1 MSVKTKSILITGC
14 SSGIGLDTA
23 KFLSKNGWDVY
34 ATCRKIK
41 DVKKLNNLGIKC
53 FKLDYASEKSIDQ
66 ALQEI
71 LKQTNDSLSA
81 IFNNGAFAL
90 PGALEDIP
98 SNGMKEIF
106 EANFFGWHYLIRKV
120 IPVMRTQGFG
130 RIIQCSSILG
140 FITLAYRGPYNST
153 KWALEAYS
161 DTLRL
166 ELERTGI
173 KIISI
178 TGASSVIAALSIS
191 GMPTDKFYFE
201 GFLPKKKGRLTRLK
215 YLNSIDGTIIIF
227 ESPKRVLKTLQYI
240 LDVLGN
246 RTISIVKEI
255 SKIHETIYIGTIKKV
270 LSELES
276 MTIKGEFVI
285 LISKEGFILDE

>member
-1 MSVKTKSILITGC
+1 MSVNNKSILITGC
-14 SSGIGLDTA
+14 SSGIGLATA
-23 KFLSKNGWDVY
+23 KFLSRNGWDVY

-41 DVKKLNNLGIKC
+41 DVKKLNNLGIRC
-53 FKLDYASEKSIDQ
+53 FQLDYTSEKSIDQ

-71 LKQTNDSLSA
+71 LKQTSGSLSA

-106 EANFFGWHYLIRKV
+106 EANFFGWHYLIKKV
-120 IPVMRTQGFG
+120 LPVMRAQGFG

-166 ELERTGI
+166 ELEGTGI

-178 TGASSVIAALSIS
+178 RPGPINTLIR
-191 GMPTDKFYFE
+191 K
-201 GFLPKKKGRLTRLK
+201 
-215 YLNSIDGTIIIF
+215 NSIINFNKWVDWKNSKLKKLYEEKLIPSLVNDNENNQFNNFFELQGEDVAKVVLVSLETKNPKFIYNVTIPTKFMGFMIRF
-227 ESPKRVLKTLQYI
+227 L
-240 LDVLGN
+240 
-246 RTISIVKEI
+246 
-255 SKIHETIYIGTIKKV
+255 SKKLLHKLL
-270 LSELES
+270 LSY
-276 MTIKGEFVI
+276 
-285 LISKEGFILDE
+285 SKPN

>member
-1 MSVKTKSILITGC
+1 MSVNNKSILITGC
-14 SSGIGLDTA
+14 SSGIGLATA
-23 KFLSKNGWDVY
+23 KFLSRNGWDVY

-41 DVKKLNNLGIKC
+41 DVKKLNNLGIRC
-53 FKLDYASEKSIDQ
+53 FQLDYTSEKSIDQ

-71 LKQTNDSLSA
+71 LKQTSGSLSA

-106 EANFFGWHYLIRKV
+106 EANFFGWHYLIKKV
-120 IPVMRTQGFG
+120 LPVMRAQGFG

-166 ELERTGI
+166 ELEGTGI

-178 TGASSVIAALSIS
+178 RPGPINTLIR
-191 GMPTDKFYFE
+191 K
-201 GFLPKKKGRLTRLK
+201 
-215 YLNSIDGTIIIF
+215 NSIINFNKWVDWKNSKLKKLYEEKLIPSLVNDNENNQFNDFFELQGEDVAKVVLVSLETKNPKFIYNVTIPTKFMGFMIRF
-227 ESPKRVLKTLQYI
+227 LSKRLLHKLLLSY
-240 LDVLGN
+240 
-246 RTISIVKEI
+246 
-255 SKIHETIYIGTIKKV
+255 SKPN
-270 LSELES
+270 
-276 MTIKGEFVI
+276 
-285 LISKEGFILDE
+285 

>member
-1 MSVKTKSILITGC
+1 MSVNNKSILITGC
-14 SSGIGLDTA
+14 SSGIGLATA
-23 KFLSKNGWDVY
+23 KFLSRNGWDVY

-41 DVKKLNNLGIKC
+41 DVKKLNNLGIRC
-53 FKLDYASEKSIDQ
+53 FQLDYTSEKSIDQ

-71 LKQTNDSLSA
+71 LKQTSGSLSA

-106 EANFFGWHYLIRKV
+106 EANFFGWHYLIKKV
-120 IPVMRTQGFG
+120 LPVMRAQGFG

-166 ELERTGI
+166 ELEGTGI

-178 TGASSVIAALSIS
+178 RPGPINTLIR
-191 GMPTDKFYFE
+191 K
-201 GFLPKKKGRLTRLK
+201 
-215 YLNSIDGTIIIF
+215 NSIINFNKWVDWKNSKLKKLYEEKLIPSLVNDNENNQFNNFFELQGEDVAKIVLVSLETKNPKFIYNVTIPTKFMGFMIRF
-227 ESPKRVLKTLQYI
+227 L
-240 LDVLGN
+240 
-246 RTISIVKEI
+246 
-255 SKIHETIYIGTIKKV
+255 SKKLLHKLL
-270 LSELES
+270 LSY
-276 MTIKGEFVI
+276 
-285 LISKEGFILDE
+285 SKPN

>member
-1 MSVKTKSILITGC
+1 MSVNNKSILITGC
-14 SSGIGLDTA
+14 SSGIGLATA
-23 KFLSKNGWDVY
+23 KFLSRNGWDVY

-41 DVKKLNNLGIKC
+41 DVKKLNNLGIRC
-53 FKLDYASEKSIDQ
+53 FQLDYTSEKSIDQ

-71 LKQTNDSLSA
+71 LKQTSGSLSA

-106 EANFFGWHYLIRKV
+106 EANFFGWHYLIKKV
-120 IPVMRTQGFG
+120 LPVMRAQGFG

-166 ELERTGI
+166 ELEGTGI

-178 TGASSVIAALSIS
+178 RPGPINTLIR
-191 GMPTDKFYFE
+191 K
-201 GFLPKKKGRLTRLK
+201 
-215 YLNSIDGTIIIF
+215 NSIINFNKWVDWKNSKLKKLYEEKLIPSLVNDNENNQFNNFFELQGEDVAKVVLVSLETKNPKFIYNVTIPTKFMGFMIRF
-227 ESPKRVLKTLQYI
+227 LSKRLLHKLLLSY
-240 LDVLGN
+240 
-246 RTISIVKEI
+246 
-255 SKIHETIYIGTIKKV
+255 SKPN
-270 LSELES
+270 
-276 MTIKGEFVI
+276 
-285 LISKEGFILDE
+285 

>member
-1 MSVKTKSILITGC
+1 MSVKNKSILITGC

-53 FKLDYASEKSIDQ
+53 FKLDYACEKSIDQ

-71 LKQTNDSLSA
+71 LKQTSGSLSA

-106 EANFFGWHYLIRKV
+106 EANFFGWHYLIKKV
-120 IPVMRTQGFG
+120 LPVMRAQGFG

-166 ELERTGI
+166 ELEGTGI

-178 TGASSVIAALSIS
+178 RPGPINTLIR
-191 GMPTDKFYFE
+191 K
-201 GFLPKKKGRLTRLK
+201 
-215 YLNSIDGTIIIF
+215 NSIINFNKWVDWKNSKLKKLYEEKLIPSLVNDNENNQFNNFFELQGEDVAKVVLVSLETKNPKLIYNVTIPTKFMGFMIRF
-227 ESPKRVLKTLQYI
+227 LSKRLLHKLLLSY
-240 LDVLGN
+240 
-246 RTISIVKEI
+246 
-255 SKIHETIYIGTIKKV
+255 SKPN
-270 LSELES
+270 
-276 MTIKGEFVI
+276 
-285 LISKEGFILDE
+285 

>member
-1 MSVKTKSILITGC
+1 MSVNNKSILITGC
-14 SSGIGLDTA
+14 SSGIGLATA
-23 KFLSKNGWDVY
+23 KFLSRNGWDVY

-41 DVKKLNNLGIKC
+41 DVKKLNSLGIKC
-53 FKLDYASEKSIDQ
+53 FKLDYASEESIDQ

-71 LKQTNDSLSA
+71 LKQTSGSLSA

-106 EANFFGWHYLIRKV
+106 EANFFGWHYLIKKV
-120 IPVMRTQGFG
+120 LPVMRAQGFG

-166 ELERTGI
+166 ELEGTGI

-178 TGASSVIAALSIS
+178 RPGPINTLIR
-191 GMPTDKFYFE
+191 K
-201 GFLPKKKGRLTRLK
+201 
-215 YLNSIDGTIIIF
+215 NSIINFNKWVDWKNSKLKKLYEEKLIPSLVNDNENNQFNNFFELQGEDVAKIVLVSLETKNPKLIYNVTIPTKFMGFMIRF
-227 ESPKRVLKTLQYI
+227 LSKRLLHKLLLSY
-240 LDVLGN
+240 
-246 RTISIVKEI
+246 
-255 SKIHETIYIGTIKKV
+255 SKPN
-270 LSELES
+270 
-276 MTIKGEFVI
+276 
-285 LISKEGFILDE
+285 

>member
-166 ELERTGI
+166 ELEGTGI

-178 TGASSVIAALSIS
+178 RPGPINTFIR
-191 GMPTDKFYFE
+191 K
-201 GFLPKKKGRLTRLK
+201 
-215 YLNSIDGTIIIF
+215 NSIINFNKWVDWKNSQLKKLYEEKLIPSLVNDNENNQFNNLF
-227 ESPKRVLKTLQYI
+227 ELQGEDVAKVVLKSLETKNPKLIYNVTI
-240 LDVLGN
+240 PTKFMGFMIRFLSKRLLHKLLLGY
-246 RTISIVKEI
+246 
-255 SKIHETIYIGTIKKV
+255 SKPN
-270 LSELES
+270 
-276 MTIKGEFVI
+276 
-285 LISKEGFILDE
+285 

>member
-1 MSVKTKSILITGC
+1 MSVNNKSILITGC
-14 SSGIGLDTA
+14 SSGIGLATA
-23 KFLSKNGWDVY
+23 KFLSRNGWDVY

-41 DVKKLNNLGIKC
+41 DVKKLNNLGIRC
-53 FKLDYASEKSIDQ
+53 FQLDYTSEKSIDQ

-71 LKQTNDSLSA
+71 LKQTSGSLSA

-106 EANFFGWHYLIRKV
+106 EANFFGWHYLIKKV
-120 IPVMRTQGFG
+120 LPVMRAQGFG

-166 ELERTGI
+166 ELEGTGI

-178 TGASSVIAALSIS
+178 RPGPINTLIR
-191 GMPTDKFYFE
+191 K
-201 GFLPKKKGRLTRLK
+201 
-215 YLNSIDGTIIIF
+215 NSIINFNKWVDWKNSKLKKLYEEKLIPSLVNDNENNQFNNFFELQGEDVAKVVLVSLETKNPKLIYNVTIPTKFMGFMIRF
-227 ESPKRVLKTLQYI
+227 LSKRLLHKLLLSY
-240 LDVLGN
+240 
-246 RTISIVKEI
+246 
-255 SKIHETIYIGTIKKV
+255 SKPN
-270 LSELES
+270 
-276 MTIKGEFVI
+276 
-285 LISKEGFILDE
+285 

>member
-166 ELERTGI
+166 ELEGTGI

-178 TGASSVIAALSIS
+178 RPGPINTLIR
-191 GMPTDKFYFE
+191 K
-201 GFLPKKKGRLTRLK
+201 
-215 YLNSIDGTIIIF
+215 NSIINFNKWVDWKNSQLKKLYEEKLIPSLVNDNENNQFNNLF
-227 ESPKRVLKTLQYI
+227 ELQGEDVAKVVLKSLETKNPKLIYNVTI
-240 LDVLGN
+240 PTKFMGFMIRFLSKRLLHKLLLGY
-246 RTISIVKEI
+246 
-255 SKIHETIYIGTIKKV
+255 SKPN
-270 LSELES
+270 
-276 MTIKGEFVI
+276 
-285 LISKEGFILDE
+285 

>member
-1 MSVKTKSILITGC
+1 MSVNNKSILITGC
-14 SSGIGLDTA
+14 SSGIGLATA
-23 KFLSKNGWDVY
+23 KFLSRNGWDVY

-41 DVKKLNNLGIKC
+41 DVKKLNNLGIRC
-53 FKLDYASEKSIDQ
+53 FQLDYTSEKSIDQ

-71 LKQTNDSLSA
+71 LKQTSGSLSA

-106 EANFFGWHYLIRKV
+106 EANFFGWHYLIKKV
-120 IPVMRTQGFG
+120 LPVMRAQGFG

-166 ELERTGI
+166 ELEGTGI

-178 TGASSVIAALSIS
+178 RPGPINTLIR
-191 GMPTDKFYFE
+191 K
-201 GFLPKKKGRLTRLK
+201 
-215 YLNSIDGTIIIF
+215 NSIINFNKWVDWKNSKLKKLYEEKLIPSLVNDNENNQFNNFFELQGEDVAKIVLVSLETKNPKLIYNVTIPTKFMGFMIRF
-227 ESPKRVLKTLQYI
+227 LSKRLLHKLLLSY
-240 LDVLGN
+240 
-246 RTISIVKEI
+246 
-255 SKIHETIYIGTIKKV
+255 SKPN
-270 LSELES
+270 
-276 MTIKGEFVI
+276 
-285 LISKEGFILDE
+285 

>member
-166 ELERTGI
+166 ELEGTGI

-178 TGASSVIAALSIS
+178 RPGPINTLIR
-191 GMPTDKFYFE
+191 K
-201 GFLPKKKGRLTRLK
+201 
-215 YLNSIDGTIIIF
+215 NSIINFNKWVDWKNSQLKKLYEEKLIPSLVNDNENNQFNNLF
-227 ESPKRVLKTLQYI
+227 ELQGE
-240 LDVLGN
+240 DVA
-246 RTISIVKEI
+246 
-255 SKIHETIYIGTIKKV
+255 KV
-270 LSELES
+270 VLES
-276 MTIKGEFVI
+276 LETKNPKLIYNVTIPTKFMGFMI
-285 LISKEGFILDE
+285 RFLSKRLLHKLLLGYSKPN

>member
-166 ELERTGI
+166 ELEGTGI

-178 TGASSVIAALSIS
+178 RPGPINTFIR
-191 GMPTDKFYFE
+191 K
-201 GFLPKKKGRLTRLK
+201 
-215 YLNSIDGTIIIF
+215 NSIINFNKWVDWKNSQLKKLYEEKLIPSLVNDNENNQFNNLF
-227 ESPKRVLKTLQYI
+227 ELQGE
-240 LDVLGN
+240 DVA
-246 RTISIVKEI
+246 
-255 SKIHETIYIGTIKKV
+255 KV
-270 LSELES
+270 VLES
-276 MTIKGEFVI
+276 LETKNPKLIYNVTIPTKFMGFMI
-285 LISKEGFILDE
+285 RFLSKRLLHKLLLGYSKPN

>member
-1 MSVKTKSILITGC
+1 MSVKNKSILITGC

-23 KFLSKNGWDVY
+23 KFLSRNGWDVY

-41 DVKKLNNLGIKC
+41 DVKNLNNLGIKC
-53 FKLDYASEKSIDQ
+53 FKLDYASEKSIDL
-66 ALQEI
+66 ALQDI
-71 LKQTNDSLSA
+71 LNQTNGSLSA

-98 SNGMKEIF
+98 SDGMKEIF

-120 IPVMRTQGFG
+120 LPVMRAQGYG

-166 ELERTGI
+166 ELEGTGI

-178 TGASSVIAALSIS
+178 RPGPINTLIR
-191 GMPTDKFYFE
+191 K
-201 GFLPKKKGRLTRLK
+201 
-215 YLNSIDGTIIIF
+215 NSIINFNKWVDWKNSKLKKLYEEKLIPSLENDNDNNQFNNLF
-227 ESPKRVLKTLQYI
+227 ELQGKDVAKVVLKSLETKNPKLIYN
-240 LDVLGN
+240 V
-246 RTISIVKEI
+246 TIPTKF
-255 SKIHETIYIGTIKKV
+255 
-270 LSELES
+270 
-276 MTIKGEFVI
+276 M
-285 LISKEGFILDE
+285 GFIIRFLSKKLLHKLLLGYSKPN

>member
-1 MSVKTKSILITGC
+1 MSVNNKSILITGC
-14 SSGIGLDTA
+14 SSGIGLATA
-23 KFLSKNGWDVY
+23 KFLSRNGWDVY

-41 DVKKLNNLGIKC
+41 DVKKLNNLGIRC
-53 FKLDYASEKSIDQ
+53 FQLDYTSEKSIDQ

-71 LKQTNDSLSA
+71 LKQTSGSLSA

-106 EANFFGWHYLIRKV
+106 EANFFGWHYLIKKAL
-120 IPVMRTQGFG
+120 PVMRAQGFG

-166 ELERTGI
+166 ELEGTGI

-178 TGASSVIAALSIS
+178 RPGPINTLIR
-191 GMPTDKFYFE
+191 K
-201 GFLPKKKGRLTRLK
+201 
-215 YLNSIDGTIIIF
+215 NSIINFNKWVDWKNSKLKKLYEEKLIPSLVNDNENNQFNNFFELQGEDVAKIVLVSLETKNPKFIYNVTIPTKFMGFMIRF
-227 ESPKRVLKTLQYI
+227 LSKRLLHKLLLSY
-240 LDVLGN
+240 
-246 RTISIVKEI
+246 
-255 SKIHETIYIGTIKKV
+255 SKPN
-270 LSELES
+270 
-276 MTIKGEFVI
+276 
-285 LISKEGFILDE
+285 

>member
-1 MSVKTKSILITGC
+1 MSVNNKSILITGC
-14 SSGIGLDTA
+14 SSGIGLATA
-23 KFLSKNGWDVY
+23 KFLSRNGWDVY

-41 DVKKLNNLGIKC
+41 DVKKLNNLGIRC
-53 FKLDYASEKSIDQ
+53 FQLDYTSEKSIDQ

-71 LKQTNDSLSA
+71 LKQTSGSLSA

-106 EANFFGWHYLIRKV
+106 EANFFGWHYLIKKV
-120 IPVMRTQGFG
+120 LPVMRAQGFG

-166 ELERTGI
+166 ELEGTGI

-178 TGASSVIAALSIS
+178 TS
-191 GMPTDKFYFE
+191 
-201 GFLPKKKGRLTRLK
+201 
-215 YLNSIDGTIIIF
+215 
-227 ESPKRVLKTLQYI
+227 
-240 LDVLGN
+240 
-246 RTISIVKEI
+246 
-255 SKIHETIYIGTIKKV
+255 
-270 LSELES
+270 
-276 MTIKGEFVI
+276 
-285 LISKEGFILDE
+285 

>member
-1 MSVKTKSILITGC
+1 MSVNNNSILITGC
-14 SSGIGLDTA
+14 SSGIGLATA
-23 KFLSKNGWDVY
+23 KFLSRNGWDVY
-34 ATCRKIK
+34 ATCRRIK
-41 DVKKLNNLGIKC
+41 DVKKLNNLGIRC
-53 FKLDYASEKSIDQ
+53 FQLDYTSEKSIDQ

-71 LKQTNDSLSA
+71 LKQTSGSLSA

-106 EANFFGWHYLIRKV
+106 EANFFGWHYLIKKV
-120 IPVMRTQGFG
+120 LPVMRAQGFG

-166 ELERTGI
+166 ELEGTGI

-178 TGASSVIAALSIS
+178 RPGPINTLIR
-191 GMPTDKFYFE
+191 K
-201 GFLPKKKGRLTRLK
+201 
-215 YLNSIDGTIIIF
+215 NSIINFNKWVDWKNSKLKKLYEEKLIPSLVNDNENNQFNNFFELQGEDVAKVVLVSLETKNPKLIYNVTIPTKFMGFMIRF
-227 ESPKRVLKTLQYI
+227 L
-240 LDVLGN
+240 
-246 RTISIVKEI
+246 
-255 SKIHETIYIGTIKKV
+255 SKKLLHKLL
-270 LSELES
+270 LSY
-276 MTIKGEFVI
+276 
-285 LISKEGFILDE
+285 SKPN

>member
-1 MSVKTKSILITGC
+1 MSVKKKSILITGC

-53 FKLDYASEKSIDQ
+53 FKLDYASEKSIDL
-66 ALQEI
+66 ALQDI
-71 LKQTNDSLSA
+71 LKQTSGSLSA

-98 SNGMKEIF
+98 SNGMREIF

-153 KWALEAYS
+153 KWALEGYS

-166 ELERTGI
+166 ELEGTGI

-178 TGASSVIAALSIS
+178 RPGPINTLIR
-191 GMPTDKFYFE
+191 K
-201 GFLPKKKGRLTRLK
+201 
-215 YLNSIDGTIIIF
+215 NSIINFNKWVDWKNSKLKKLYEKKLIPSLVNDNDNNQFNNLF
-227 ESPKRVLKTLQYI
+227 ELQGEDVAKVVLKSLEAKNPKLIYN
-240 LDVLGN
+240 V
-246 RTISIVKEI
+246 TIPTKF
-255 SKIHETIYIGTIKKV
+255 
-270 LSELES
+270 
-276 MTIKGEFVI
+276 M
-285 LISKEGFILDE
+285 GFIIRFLSKRWLHKLLLGYSKPN

>member
-1 MSVKTKSILITGC
+1 MSVNNKSILITGC
-14 SSGIGLDTA
+14 SSGIGLATA
-23 KFLSKNGWDVY
+23 KFLSRNGWDVY

-41 DVKKLNNLGIKC
+41 DVKKLNNLGIRC
-53 FKLDYASEKSIDQ
+53 FQLDYTSEKSIDQ

-71 LKQTNDSLSA
+71 LKQTSGSLSA

-106 EANFFGWHYLIRKV
+106 EANFFGWHYLIKKV
-120 IPVMRTQGFG
+120 LPVMRAQGFG

-166 ELERTGI
+166 ELEGTGI

-178 TGASSVIAALSIS
+178 RPGPINTLIR
-191 GMPTDKFYFE
+191 K
-201 GFLPKKKGRLTRLK
+201 
-215 YLNSIDGTIIIF
+215 NSIINFNKWVDWKNSKLKKLYEEKLIPSLVNDNENNQFNNFFELQGEDVAKVVLVSLETKNPKLIYNVTIPTKFMGFMIRF
-227 ESPKRVLKTLQYI
+227 L
-240 LDVLGN
+240 
-246 RTISIVKEI
+246 
-255 SKIHETIYIGTIKKV
+255 SKKLLHKLL
-270 LSELES
+270 LSY
-276 MTIKGEFVI
+276 
-285 LISKEGFILDE
+285 SKPN

>member
-1 MSVKTKSILITGC
+1 MSVKKKSILITGC

-53 FKLDYASEKSIDQ
+53 FKLDYASEKSIDL
-66 ALQEI
+66 ALQDI
-71 LKQTNDSLSA
+71 LKQTSGSLSA

-153 KWALEAYS
+153 KWALEGYS

-166 ELERTGI
+166 ELEGTGI

-178 TGASSVIAALSIS
+178 RPGPINTLIR
-191 GMPTDKFYFE
+191 K
-201 GFLPKKKGRLTRLK
+201 
-215 YLNSIDGTIIIF
+215 NSIINFNKWVDWKNSKLKKLYEKKLIPSLVNDNDNNQFNNLF
-227 ESPKRVLKTLQYI
+227 ELQGEDVAKVVLKSLEAKNPKLIYNVTIPTKFMGFMIRFLSKRW
-240 LDVLGN
+240 LHKLLLGY
-246 RTISIVKEI
+246 
-255 SKIHETIYIGTIKKV
+255 SKPN
-270 LSELES
+270 
-276 MTIKGEFVI
+276 
-285 LISKEGFILDE
+285 

>member
-1 MSVKTKSILITGC
+1 MSVNNKSILITGC

-41 DVKKLNNLGIKC
+41 DVKKLNNLGIRC
-53 FKLDYASEKSIDQ
+53 FQLDYTSEKSIDQ

-71 LKQTNDSLSA
+71 LKQTSGSLSA

-106 EANFFGWHYLIRKV
+106 EANFFGWHYLIKKV
-120 IPVMRTQGFG
+120 LPVMRAQGFG

-166 ELERTGI
+166 ELEGTGI

-178 TGASSVIAALSIS
+178 RPGPINTLIR
-191 GMPTDKFYFE
+191 K
-201 GFLPKKKGRLTRLK
+201 
-215 YLNSIDGTIIIF
+215 NSIINFNKWVDWKNSKLKKLYEEKLIPSLVNDNENNQFNDFFELQGEDVAKVVLVSLETKNPKFIYNVTIPTKFMGFMIRF
-227 ESPKRVLKTLQYI
+227 L
-240 LDVLGN
+240 
-246 RTISIVKEI
+246 
-255 SKIHETIYIGTIKKV
+255 SKKLLHKLL
-270 LSELES
+270 LSY
-276 MTIKGEFVI
+276 
-285 LISKEGFILDE
+285 SKPN

>member
-1 MSVKTKSILITGC
+1 MSVKKKSILITGC

-53 FKLDYASEKSIDQ
+53 FKLDYASEKSIDL
-66 ALQEI
+66 ALQDI
-71 LKQTNDSLSA
+71 LKQTSGSLSA

-153 KWALEAYS
+153 KWALEGYS

-166 ELERTGI
+166 ELEGTGI

-178 TGASSVIAALSIS
+178 RPGPINTLIR
-191 GMPTDKFYFE
+191 K
-201 GFLPKKKGRLTRLK
+201 
-215 YLNSIDGTIIIF
+215 NSIINFNKWVDWKNSKLKKLYEKKLIPSLVNDNDNNQFNNLF
-227 ESPKRVLKTLQYI
+227 ELQGEDVAKVVLKSLEAKNPKLIYN
-240 LDVLGN
+240 V
-246 RTISIVKEI
+246 TIPTKF
-255 SKIHETIYIGTIKKV
+255 
-270 LSELES
+270 
-276 MTIKGEFVI
+276 M
-285 LISKEGFILDE
+285 GFIIRFLSKRWLHKLLLGYSKPN

>member
-1 MSVKTKSILITGC
+1 MNVKNILITGC

-23 KFLSKNGWDVY
+23 KFLSRNGWSVY

-41 DVKKLNNLGIKC
+41 DVKKLNNLGIRC
-53 FKLDYASEKSIDQ
+53 FKLDYTSEKSIDQ

-71 LKQTNDSLSA
+71 LKQTNGSLSA

-106 EANFFGWHYLIRKV
+106 EANFFGWHYLIKKV
-120 IPVMRTQGFG
+120 LPVMRSQGFG

-166 ELERTGI
+166 ELEGTGI
-173 KIISI
+173 KVISI
-178 TGASSVIAALSIS
+178 RPGPINTLIRKNSMINFNKWVDWKSSKLKNLYEEKLIPRLVNDNENNLFNNLFELQGEDVAKVVLKSLETKNPKLIYNVTIPTKFMSFMIRFLS
-191 GMPTDKFYFE
+191 
-201 GFLPKKKGRLTRLK
+201 
-215 YLNSIDGTIIIF
+215 
-227 ESPKRVLKTLQYI
+227 KRVLHKL
-240 LDVLGN
+240 LLGY
-246 RTISIVKEI
+246 
-255 SKIHETIYIGTIKKV
+255 SKPY
-270 LSELES
+270 
-276 MTIKGEFVI
+276 
-285 LISKEGFILDE
+285 